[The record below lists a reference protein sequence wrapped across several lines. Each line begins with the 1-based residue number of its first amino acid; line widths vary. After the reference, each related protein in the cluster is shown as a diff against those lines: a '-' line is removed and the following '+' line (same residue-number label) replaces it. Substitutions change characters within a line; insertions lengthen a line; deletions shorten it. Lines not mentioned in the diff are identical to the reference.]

1 MLININ
7 NNKML
12 STRIRISLHKELK
25 YLSFDTDKSISELT
39 EEAIQDLLKKHEKK
53 IRNKD
58 FSHGR

>member
-1 MLININ
+1 MI
-7 NNKML
+7 

-39 EEAIQDLLKKHEKK
+39 KEAIQDLLKKHEKK